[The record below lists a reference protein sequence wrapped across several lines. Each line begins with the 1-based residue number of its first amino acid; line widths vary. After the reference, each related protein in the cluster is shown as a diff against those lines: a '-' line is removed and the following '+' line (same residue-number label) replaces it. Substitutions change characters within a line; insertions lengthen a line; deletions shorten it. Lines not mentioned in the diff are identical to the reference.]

1 MTMPPK
7 SSQPR
12 LSFMP
17 LVAEE
22 RALSPTNSD
31 VLSMLQ
37 SSQFEGIEGIEDP
50 IQRSQSAPLGMLEI
64 VVANQR

>member
-1 MTMPPK
+1 MSPK

-12 LSFMP
+12 LSFML

-31 VLSMLQ
+31 VLSTLQ
-37 SSQFEGIEGIEDP
+37 SSQFEGMEGMEDP
-50 IQRSQSAPLGMLEI
+50 I
-64 VVANQR
+64 